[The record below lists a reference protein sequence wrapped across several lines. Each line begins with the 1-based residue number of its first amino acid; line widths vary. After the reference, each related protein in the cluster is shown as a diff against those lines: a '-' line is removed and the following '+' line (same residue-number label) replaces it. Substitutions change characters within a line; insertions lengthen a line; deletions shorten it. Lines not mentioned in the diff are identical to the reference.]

1 MNKGK
6 FNSETRKFIK
16 QMGASSQR

>member
-1 MNKGK
+1 MNEGK

-16 QMGASSQR
+16 QMSALSQR